1 MDDRN
6 SAVATLLL
14 AASGPSATPVALLIG
29 FAVLVA
35 IVGHLAGSRR
45 TVVVGLA
52 ILFVATALL
61 IAGAYS
67 SFSADD
73 VDPRQ
78 CDAPGGC

>member
-1 MDDRN
+1 MDDRK
-6 SAVATLLL
+6 SLVAALILG
-14 AASGPSATPVALLIG
+14 ASDPSATPVALLIG
-29 FAVLVA
+29 LGVLVG

-45 TVVVGLA
+45 TVVAGIA

-61 IAGAYS
+61 IAGAYIS
-67 SFSADD
+67 YRGDA